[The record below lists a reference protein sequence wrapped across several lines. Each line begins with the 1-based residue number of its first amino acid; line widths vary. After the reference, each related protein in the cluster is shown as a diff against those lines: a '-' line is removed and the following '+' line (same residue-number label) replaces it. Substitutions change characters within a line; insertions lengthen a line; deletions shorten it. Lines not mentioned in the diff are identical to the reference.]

1 MSKSPIH
8 VALVDDDASVR
19 KALGRLL
26 SASNFKIDTYSTA
39 RDFIKSLKL
48 IVPQCVVADLQM
60 PDLTGLDLQRHLARA
75 KVKIPIII
83 ITAYNEPGLRERCQ
97 SAGVSDLL
105 LKPLD
110 SVNLINAI
118 NFAVGLPAGEIED
131 RPPCT

>member
-8 VALVDDDASVR
+8 VALVDDDVSVR

-39 RDFIKSLKL
+39 RNFIKSLKL